1 MNMTEIINDLEA
13 QIEKLKLQNKKLKM
27 RDGYVRDAIIR
38 ISEMVEDDYI
48 TNTQIMLK
56 TLIENM
62 GKRR

>member
-38 ISEMVEDDYI
+38 ISETVEDNCI
-48 TNTQIMLK
+48 SGAQMMLK
-56 TLIENM
+56 ALIENM